1 MESEGFTKDYVVV
14 NARLAYAV
22 TEQAEVYVRA
32 ANLFDEQYQTARG
45 YSTSD
50 RAFYA
55 GVAARF

>member
-1 MESEGFTKDYVVV
+1 MV

-22 TEQAEVYVRA
+22 TEQAELYVRGE
-32 ANLFDEQYQTARG
+32 NLLDEQYQTARG

-55 GVAARF
+55 GVSARF

>member
-1 MESEGFTKDYVVV
+1 MV

-22 TEQAEVYVRA
+22 TEDAEIYVRA
-32 ANLFDEQYQTARG
+32 ENLFDEEYQTARG